1 MMLETGYKIDESL
14 FKVLSSMNCE
24 LFTAGQLKDVFCHE
38 LGFCSKQTNKDVQKW
53 IYRQLSRLVKFG
65 LLKRERS
72 KNPRMTTYRKQPDFA
87 DSSFKFCNGPFLK
100 MTSEVVSDSD
110 ATSAMVRLDGSSQSA
125 ISELKN
131 RAKQCHVDL
140 LSSVG
145 ESEEYK
151 ALFKVY
157 PPLREALQPRYQRAL
172 ESSSKLLSQLRAI
185 EAALEHYQA
194 MTS

>member
-1 MMLETGYKIDESL
+1 MLETGYKIDKSL

-38 LGFCSKQTNKDVQKW
+38 LGFCSKETNKDVQKW
-53 IYRQLSRLVKFG
+53 IYRQLDRLVKFG
-65 LLKRERS
+65 LLKREKS
-72 KNPRMTTYRKQPDFA
+72 KNPRMTSYRKQPDFA
-87 DSSFKFCNGPFLK
+87 GASFEFCDGPFLK
-100 MTSEVVSDSD
+100 VTHEMASGSESTSV
-110 ATSAMVRLDGSSQSA
+110 MVRPDGSSQSP

-151 ALFKVY
+151 TLFKIY

-172 ESSSKLLSQLRAI
+172 ESSSKLLGQLRAI
-185 EAALEHYQA
+185 EAALEHYQVT
-194 MTS
+194 TS